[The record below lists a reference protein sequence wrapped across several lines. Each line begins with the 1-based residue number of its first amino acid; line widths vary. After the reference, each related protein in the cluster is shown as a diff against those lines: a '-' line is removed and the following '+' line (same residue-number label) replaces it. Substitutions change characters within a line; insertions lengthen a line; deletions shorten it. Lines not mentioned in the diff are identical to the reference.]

1 VDSDLPLHRLLEE
14 LPSTNLTTLVLR
26 GLDYVVPGQW
36 ENVTNLEEMI
46 KKVTGEEDQGIIQQV
61 GERAIT
67 LYTDSSQGY
76 QRAIQVFTL
85 VDSVGTMAGAV
96 TMTHQLG
103 ERFNWDLLK
112 DHTPKPD
119 TAQAIDAGIKFAA
132 ELVTFTLTNGI
143 PGDSVGDFARAVQ
156 QYEKEDVMRLAAWL
170 AFDCVLP
177 LGPGFFSKILGAL
190 NDFTEDQL
198 ANHPRFA
205 KIAGYL
211 PGGIGEQKALVIRN
225 LEEQQGHLEG
235 FVNEKGITQESL
247 LERVKGWVDAS
258 DAKLDL
264 VSSMID
270 VMTDY
275 FEHTGVQSVARR
287 VVSRAYGEI

>member
-1 VDSDLPLHRLLEE
+1 MDSDLPLHRLLSE
-14 LPSTNLTTLVLR
+14 LSTANLTVLALK
-26 GLDYVVPGQW
+26 GLDYLVPGQW
-36 ENVTNLEEMI
+36 ENVTDLEVMI
-46 KKVTGEEDQGIIQQV
+46 KKVTGEDDAALVQQI

-76 QRAIQVFTL
+76 QRAVQVFTL
-85 VDSVGTMAGAV
+85 VDSVGTMAGAL

-103 ERFNWDLLK
+103 QKFDWGLLK

-119 TAQAIDAGIKFAA
+119 TAQAVDAGLKFAA
-132 ELVTFTLTNGI
+132 ELVTFTLTNGL
-143 PGDSVGDFARAVQ
+143 PGDSVADFARAVQ

-170 AFDCVLP
+170 SFDCVLP
-177 LGPGFFSKILGAL
+177 LGPGFFSKIIGAV
-190 NDFTEDQL
+190 DSFTEDQL
-198 ANHPRFA
+198 ASHPRFA

-211 PGGIGEQKALVIRN
+211 PGGIAQQKSTV
-225 LEEQQGHLEG
+225 LENMKAQQGHLEG
-235 FVNEKGITQESL
+235 FVAEKGITQEGL
-247 LERVKGWVDAS
+247 LEKIKGWVDAS
-258 DAKLDL
+258 DARLDT
-264 VSSMID
+264 VASMLD